1 MFFADSA
8 MTTSSGLL
16 LIDKPGALT
25 SHDVVARVR
34 KLFDERRV
42 GHAGTLD
49 PMATGLLVVAVGT
62 STRLL
67 RFAQAQVKRYTGE
80 VRWGVATDSLDA
92 DGVVISQAPIPRVDL
107 EQINAVAAS
116 MLGPQSQ
123 VPPMVSALKVG
134 GRRLHELARQ
144 GLEVERSP
152 RQIEVERFVLTSTP
166 SPDRWAFDVTC
177 SVGTYV
183 RVLLSDLSEKMGTV
197 GHLTA
202 LRRISSGSHQVHDAR
217 TLDELAALEDVRLAL
232 EPPSHL
238 VDGLELAVLDGAQ
251 VAKMRV
257 GQRVALAQSFVGEE
271 IAAVDDAGALVGVL
285 RRRDDLWKPEIVMVE
300 ARGQ

>member
-1 MFFADSA
+1 
-8 MTTSSGLL
+8 MTKSSGLL

-34 KLFDERRV
+34 RLFDERRV

-49 PMATGLLVVAVGT
+49 PMATGLLVVAVGP

-80 VRWGVATDSLDA
+80 VRLGVATDSLDA
-92 DGVVISQAPIPRVDL
+92 DGTVVATVPVPDVGLARM
-107 EQINAVAAS
+107 NAVAAT
-116 MLGPQSQ
+116 MIGRQSQ

-134 GRRLHELARQ
+134 GRRLHALARE
-144 GLEVERSP
+144 GVEVERSP
-152 RQIEVERFVLTSTP
+152 REVVVESFTLFATSTP
-166 SPDRWAFDVTC
+166 ERWGFDVTC

-202 LRRISSGSHQVHDAR
+202 LRRISSGAHQVSDALTLEELATR
-217 TLDELAALEDVRLAL
+217 DDVRSALAPPSSLVEGLEHVVLDE
-232 EPPSHL
+232 
-238 VDGLELAVLDGAQ
+238 AQ

-257 GQRVALAQSFVGEE
+257 GQRVRLDERYVAEE
-271 IAAVDDAGALVGVL
+271 IAALDAQGELVGVL
-285 RRRDDLWKPEIVMVE
+285 RRREDLWKPEIVLTE
-300 ARGQ
+300 AAGS